1 MPQNT
6 IAQNLPIFYSAAG
19 YTLTTT
25 AKPGDATVNVPTES
39 SPLPAPPTT
48 TSLQDNPSALI
59 VNEVVG
65 AQHY

>member
-19 YTLTTT
+19 YTLTT
-25 AKPGDATVNVPTES
+25 ATTVGGAAVNVPTES

-48 TSLQDNPSALI
+48 TSLVSNPSALI